1 VALALATMQP
11 AMAQVPGIYGQ
22 AACAAGGSQ
31 QNHTALTSSARPN
44 VTDTA
49 VTFTHTNI
57 QGTYYASR
65 ANNTYPYTLYF
76 AIRKAD
82 RSGGVSNNLIATMA
96 NASAVIP
103 NRTLQ
108 TRTPLTANTQYELA
122 VHTDTNAF
130 NTTSWPT
137 GSRIGARIC
146 FKTGP
151 SAAQMSRPSSTP
163 FPGGGT
169 AGGCFAFGGTPEQV
183 RACFCGAR
191 NVAGTWAPD
200 DSGDGY
206 NYLVDA
212 ATRIRFG
219 CSSS

>member
-1 VALALATMQP
+1 MTLAAMP

-31 QNHTALTSSARPN
+31 SNHTVLTNSARPN
-44 VTDTA
+44 VAATSA
-49 VTFTHTNI
+49 TFTHSNV
-57 QGTYYASR
+57 QGSYYHNQAG
-65 ANNTYPYTLYF
+65 NTYPYTLYF

-82 RSGGVSNNLIATMA
+82 GTGGVSNNLIGTMMGDE
-96 NASAVIP
+96 STLP

-108 TRTPLTANTQYELA
+108 TRTPLTANTKYQLA
-122 VHTDTNAF
+122 VHTDASAF
-130 NTTSWPT
+130 NNTGWPA
-137 GSRIGARIC
+137 GNRIGARIC

-151 SAAQMSRPSSTP
+151 SAAQMSLPSNTP

-191 NVAGTWAPD
+191 NTAGMWMPNAD
-200 DSGDGY
+200 ADGFS
-206 NYLVDA
+206 YLVDA
-212 ATRIRFG
+212 ATRTSFG
-219 CSSS
+219 CTTS